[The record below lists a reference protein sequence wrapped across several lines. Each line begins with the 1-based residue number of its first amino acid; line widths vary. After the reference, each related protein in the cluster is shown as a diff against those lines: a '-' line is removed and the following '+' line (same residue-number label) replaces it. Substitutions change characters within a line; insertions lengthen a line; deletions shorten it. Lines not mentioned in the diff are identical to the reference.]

1 MWEGIS
7 SCGKVDSFVWT
18 ERHKEKVCGELH
30 EGKQVDESEWCL
42 FSTKQFL
49 SIENFM
55 QWVQYFPMDGADEAS
70 VEDLGWERK
79 GPVMTEGSAASFS
92 TQQNRIWST
101 VVTIS
106 VNCDAKKK

>member
-30 EGKQVDESEWCL
+30 EGKQVDESRMMSIQHQTISLNREFYAMSPI
-42 FSTKQFL
+42 FS
-49 SIENFM
+49 N
-55 QWVQYFPMDGADEAS
+55 
-70 VEDLGWERK
+70 GWGWWSKCGRFGLREKRGK

-92 TQQNRIWST
+92 ATRTGSG
-101 VVTIS
+101 
-106 VNCDAKKK
+106 AL